1 MKVFPFQVVAVS
13 PEKKSLMFL
22 LGMEVE
28 DWESILALCTLPINS
43 SIFNPNR
50 SYTYL
55 FLYLAFWFSGVLQ
68 GKLIPNLSIFL
79 VYTYFSVSSSDP
91 ATFVEVSVSS
101 VASPILFIVM
111 IYVFRKIY
119 FHVSIGLR
127 ERDDKNIS
135 NPKPS
140 PFKKCREKY
149 LKN

>member
-55 FLYLAFWFSGVLQ
+55 FLYLAF
-68 GKLIPNLSIFL
+68 
-79 VYTYFSVSSSDP
+79 
-91 ATFVEVSVSS
+91 
-101 VASPILFIVM
+101 
-111 IYVFRKIY
+111 
-119 FHVSIGLR
+119 
-127 ERDDKNIS
+127 
-135 NPKPS
+135 
-140 PFKKCREKY
+140 
-149 LKN
+149 